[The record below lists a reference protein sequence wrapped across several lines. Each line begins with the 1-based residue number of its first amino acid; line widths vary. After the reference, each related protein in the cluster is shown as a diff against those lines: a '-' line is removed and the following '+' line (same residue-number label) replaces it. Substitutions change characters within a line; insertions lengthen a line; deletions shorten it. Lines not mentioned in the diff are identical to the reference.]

1 MLGMI
6 KSGFNFGVLP
16 VLFGISVLLVFQ
28 SALAFAEVTA
38 ENFGLDETTIIEF
51 TNNSG
56 EPVNTFR
63 LWLGSDYE
71 FKSFKA
77 QKGWVGEKTPQGVI
91 VFSSS
96 DSLDVGES
104 VKFGI
109 KTDKKSDGLNWKAVD
124 SKNNQIG
131 TGKALQKN
139 LKNVE
144 NNSPIE
150 NKNITNLNSL
160 GINDNS
166 SIRIIPENPNAGS
179 KIRIVGNNF
188 QPNSQLDLF
197 IDDKKTNTII
207 SDINGNFIFTDQI
220 PQEISSEIIPIKI
233 KDSGNEK
240 ILNVKLGKVENNIQN
255 NSSIKFTMNTNSN
268 IYKLGDVLEINGKST
283 PNSTVTLQII
293 YPTGE
298 IIKNYTVQSD
308 YNGDWVIENYTI
320 PIDTDLGKYELKA
333 SDGNQIIIK
342 KLDVIT
348 NKKIIVESDAIKYDV
363 GESINFNFSGTPN
376 ETVEYTIEDPI
387 GKQIIDGILEL
398 DEEGKAKIDLVTN
411 FNYIKGTYVLTT
423 IHDNSKERNYFG
435 LGVFPEIPIVI
446 ESDKLNY
453 KTGEIAIIKFSG
465 KSNSEMDF
473 LLLDPNDKI
482 KIDRTPIKLGN
493 DGIFVYELPIEKLV
507 NGIYTIV
514 AKNSETESNEKF
526 SVGLQFGSGK
536 IQINA
541 IKEKYIP
548 GESILILG
556 TTEIANTLVRIE
568 LTDKDNKIFDSI
580 ETFSDKN
587 GKFITEELRIPLNTL
602 VGKLNITAKSGG
614 NFSSGEIEVM
624 SLIDEGL
631 KIIVEDGETIGAIG
645 KTIIIKI
652 SGAKQSVEIQ
662 IYDPLEV
669 KIEELS
675 FVSSKDGIIN
685 QPWILPK
692 ELSPGIYTF
701 KASDAF
707 SEDSTSIELK

>member
-1 MLGMI
+1 MLGMM

-16 VLFGISVLLVFQ
+16 VLFGISALLVFQ

-38 ENFGLDETTIIEF
+38 ENFGLEETTIIEF

>member
-1 MLGMI
+1 MTRMM
-6 KSGFNFGVLP
+6 KSSFNFALLP
-16 VLFGISVLLVFQ
+16 VLFAISAMLVFQ
-28 SALAFAEVTA
+28 GTSAYAEVTA